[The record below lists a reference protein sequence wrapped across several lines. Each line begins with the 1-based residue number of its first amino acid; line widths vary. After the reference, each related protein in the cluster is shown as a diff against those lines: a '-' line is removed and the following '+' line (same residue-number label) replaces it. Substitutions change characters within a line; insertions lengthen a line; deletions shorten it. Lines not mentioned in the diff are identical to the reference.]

1 MKHPA
6 NKGTTPAADPCTA
19 APLVGH
25 LCSGRT
31 HARGGAA
38 AVLIALA
45 LLALLAAPALALETH
60 PFTGSI
66 GPAGK
71 AAGGVFKDLQAVTVD
86 PATSDVYV
94 LDTVT
99 ANRGSNGRLYR
110 FDSSGEPLNF
120 SATGTNYVEG
130 ISEFGEGAAR
140 YQVAV
145 APPGALGG
153 TGGDIYVADRGA
165 VKVFSAAGVKIGE
178 LPGDEEVGGEAG
190 GVAVDSVGHVFVGFN
205 KAQEPHL
212 REYTPT
218 ANPVTEAAK
227 SGQIKAPVEEFGN
240 VAIDGDGRVYVS
252 EPYLSYVFGS
262 GVFELE
268 DLTAPNPREVD
279 SLSGPIAV
287 EPGTN
292 DLYADHGTEIVQ
304 YAAAGSVESSFGE
317 GRLIR
322 SLGVGIGSVGGNVY
336 AAANNTG
343 RVDVYGPLTNLPV
356 AVAGNATNIE
366 RTSAV
371 LHGTINPAGGPQA
384 GCEFEFTTQAT
395 FESKGFEGAT
405 SKNCEPA
412 GPFTGGAPQAV
423 AAEISGLQPG
433 VQYEFRLVAS
443 NEHGSLGSN
452 ENGSSPGKAAAFET
466 PPAFAVVTGTAGAV
480 RPSSVELTGS
490 VNPQG
495 LAVAECFFEY
505 GPTESYGHLAPC
517 EAPAAGEIGTGEAP
531 VAVHAAVTGLAAN
544 AKYHFRLVA
553 TSAEFGNAPGL
564 DGSVETSGPPRLGA
578 TVFSGVGQM
587 AVTVSGTVDPDAEVT
602 TYVVEYV
609 TAAQFAESGYA
620 SATKVPVAAVG
631 VGSGREPVPVSQEL
645 TGLVPGTTYHVR
657 IAASND
663 AGSVTGADEVFMTHN
678 PSPVFGPCLGNE
690 PFRVGA
696 SAVLPDC
703 RAYEQASPP
712 NKGGGTVAG
721 LYSLE
726 LASEDGSK
734 ATFYS
739 PAATLPPGGGGA
751 ENYATYLMSRNGTAG
766 SWGSQ
771 RLLLPEKYGELA
783 EFLGTTPDLR
793 YAVVEAGNPGEH
805 GLFVLDTEDGS
816 VTQISPY
823 ERSEKDDVFGFDGS
837 GGDGERIF
845 FESLVVI
852 PTTPAVPSPVAG
864 HDNLYVWDRASG
876 DVSLVGVLPAGEGGA
891 APPAGSFGGAY
902 EWYDGEGTRLGG
914 ALSKTEGGG
923 NAPMA
928 VAAVHAISPS
938 GGQIFF
944 TAAGTGQL
952 YLRRGLDGGSPNTL
966 RISAPNSGVSDPNGA
981 KPAAFQEATPDGS
994 RAFFMSAGKL
1004 TATSTTGAGDS
1015 GMDLYR
1021 WDAASESLIDLA
1033 PDRRDANGAEVQGLL
1048 GVNSTGTTG
1057 YFIARGALAP
1067 GAKTGQENLYR
1078 FAEEA
1083 TGTFTIALVTV
1094 LEGYKGEDALQ
1105 PDRRNVSP
1113 EVTFNY
1119 ELEKTSRVSEDG
1131 GTLLFESTR
1140 PLTGYHNINPEGV
1153 DCAEGEGRCA
1163 EFYLYSAQTEK
1174 VWCVSCNPTGEAPLG
1189 APSLQNQ
1196 FFNAYL
1202 TPTLPP
1208 AVAFSRNLSADGTRV
1223 FFQSPDPLVAAD
1235 TNGST
1240 SCKGSSEYEA
1250 HGRLVRAG
1258 TARCQDVYEWEAV
1271 GTGSCETAEAN
1282 GGRIYLLSSGQSDEP
1297 SYFIGAAKDGSN
1309 VFLATSSQL
1318 VPSDKDQ
1325 ATDVYDVREN
1335 GGLAAQY
1342 TTAPEPCTSTTAC
1355 RGEATP
1361 PAPASLSLGSS
1372 VFSGP
1377 GNTIQTPPPPP
1388 PSNKP
1393 KPPTNTQLLAKA
1405 LRRCRTKHNK
1415 TKRHSCERQAHKRY
1429 APKKK

>member
-1 MKHPA
+1 MLA
-6 NKGTTPAADPCTA
+6 
-19 APLVGH
+19 
-25 LCSGRT
+25 S
-31 HARGGAA
+31 
-38 AVLIALA
+38 LA
-45 LLALLAAPALALETH
+45 LFAAPAFAFEDH
-60 PFTGSI
+60 PFTGVSI
-66 GPAGK
+66 GPNGK
-71 AAGGVFKDLQAVTVD
+71 GAAGNFAFVGGVTVD
-86 PATSDVYV
+86 PATGDLYV
-94 LDTVT
+94 LDVKGFSYPRT
-99 ANRGSNGRLYR
+99 SNGRLYR
-110 FDSSGEPLNF
+110 FNSAGEPLDF
-120 SATGTNYVEG
+120 ADTGTNYIEG
-130 ISEFGEGAAR
+130 IREVGQIGVCC
-140 YQVAV
+140 QVAI
-145 APPGALGG
+145 APPGAPGG
-153 TGGDIYVADRGA
+153 TAGDIYVADQGPLLIYSQAGA
-165 VKVFSAAGVKIGE
+165 KIGA
-178 LPGDEEVGGEAG
+178 LEEEEQYNGEKHQVIFS
-190 GVAVDSVGHVFVGFN
+190 GVATDPAGHVFVGD
-205 KAQEPHL
+205 KSQYEL

-218 ANPVTEAAK
+218 ANPFTPADESQHTRLAGGAIGEVGNLAVDSAGHIYLG
-227 SGQIKAPVEEFGN
+227 SGGTHGY
-240 VAIDGDGRVYVS
+240 GDGRFS
-252 EPYLSYVFGS
+252 FL
-262 GVFELE
+262 GVFELDDFE
-268 DLTAPNPREVD
+268 ATPLEVD
-279 SLSGPIAV
+279 QEGAPIVV

-292 DLYADHGTEIVQ
+292 DLYVNRGAAIVQ
-304 YAAAGSVESSFGE
+304 FAEDGTVVSTFGE
-317 GRLIR
+317 GRISTG
-322 SLGVGIGSVGGNVY
+322 SLNLSAGVAVGAAGGNIY
-336 AAANNTG
+336 APVGTDG
-343 RVDVYGPLTNLPV
+343 RIDVFGPMTKLPN
-356 AVAGNATNIE
+356 AVAGTATGVG
-366 RTSAV
+366 RTVAV
-371 LHGTINPAGGPQA
+371 LRGTVDAGGGPA
-384 GCEFEFTTQAT
+384 ASCAFEYTPKAT
-395 FESKGFEGAT
+395 FEKAGFEGAAT
-405 SKNCEPA
+405 VACEPP
-412 GPFTGGAPQAV
+412 GPFTGEAKEAVQAK
-423 AAEISGLQPG
+423 ISGLRPLT
-433 VQYEFRLVAS
+433 QYEFRLVSGNTNGTLA
-443 NEHGSLGSN
+443 SN
-452 ENGSSPGKAAAFET
+452 ENGSLPDETPSFQTKPAFTVITGAAASVT
-466 PPAFAVVTGTAGAV
+466 PTTATL
-480 RPSSVELTGS
+480 SGS
-490 VNPQG
+490 VNPEG
-495 LAVAECFFEY
+495 SPVAECFFEY

-578 TVFSGVGQM
+578 TVFSGVGQTT
-587 AVTVSGTVDPDAEVT
+587 VEVSGSVDPDAEST
-602 TYVVEYV
+602 SYVVEYV
-609 TAAQFAESGYA
+609 TAAAFAESGYA
-620 SATKVPVAAVG
+620 NATKFPVAAVG
-631 VGSGREPVPVSQEL
+631 IGSGREPVPVSQEL

-696 SAVLPDC
+696 SAGLPDC
-703 RAYEQASPP
+703 RAYEQASSP

-771 RLLLPEKYGELA
+771 RLLLPEKYGESA

-793 YAVVEAGNPGEH
+793 YAVVEAGSPGEK
-805 GLFVLDTEDGS
+805 GLFVLDTDDGS
-816 VTQISPY
+816 VTQIAPY
-823 ERSEKDDVFGFDGS
+823 ETRVKSNNNFGFDGA
-837 GGDGERIF
+837 GGEGERIF
-845 FESLVVI
+845 FESFVVL
-852 PTTPAVPSPVAG
+852 PTTPAVPAPVAG

-902 EWYDGEGTRLGG
+902 EWYSEQGTGLGG

-1083 TGTFTIALVTV
+1083 TGTFTITLVAI
-1094 LEGYKGEDALQ
+1094 LEKTSELG

-1153 DCAEGEGRCA
+1153 HCAEGEGRCA

-1202 TPTLPP
+1202 TPNLPP

-1235 TNGST
+1235 TNGNTPCT
-1240 SCKGSSEYEA
+1240 SSSEYEE
-1250 HGRLVRAG
+1250 HGQIVRTG

-1282 GGRIYLLSSGQSDEP
+1282 GGCIYLLSSGQSDEP

-1325 ATDVYDVREN
+1325 AADVYDVREN

-1429 APKKK
+1429 ARRNK